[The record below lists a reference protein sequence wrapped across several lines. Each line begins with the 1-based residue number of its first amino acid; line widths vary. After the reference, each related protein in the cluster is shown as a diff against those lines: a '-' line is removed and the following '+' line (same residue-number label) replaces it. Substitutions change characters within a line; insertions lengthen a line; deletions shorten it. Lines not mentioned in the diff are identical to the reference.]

1 MRVIIAHMV
10 ATLMV
15 IGIILFPTQ
24 LAYASRTDNHVK
36 KKTLEVKQQKEKQQ
50 KEKQLKK
57 KRLLEKRWKNKKMK
71 TKASWYGP
79 GFHKRLTAN
88 GERYNMYA
96 LTAAHK
102 ELPFGSVV
110 KVTNLDNNKSVI
122 VTVNDRG
129 PVPKDRGIDL
139 SKAAN
144 DRLNCNLCS
153 VEITVKTV
161 GDNRYKHTSNKES

>member
-1 MRVIIAHMV
+1 MRVIIAHIV

-24 LAYASRTDNHVK
+24 LASACRTDNHVK
-36 KKTLEVKQQKEKQQ
+36 KKTLEVKQKQKQQ
-50 KEKQLKK
+50 KK

-122 VTVNDRG
+122 VRINDKG
-129 PVPKDRGIDL
+129 PFHGGRGIDL

-144 DRLNCNLCS
+144 DRLDCNLCS
-153 VEITVKTV
+153 VEITVKSV
-161 GDNRYKHTSNKES
+161 GDNLYKHSSKETQL

>member
-24 LAYASRTDNHVK
+24 LASACRTDNHVK
-36 KKTLEVKQQKEKQQ
+36 KKTLEVKQKQKHQ
-50 KEKQLKK
+50 KK
-57 KRLLEKRWKNKKMK
+57 KRLLEKRWKNKRMK

-122 VTVNDRG
+122 VKINDRG
-129 PVPKDRGIDL
+129 PFYGGRGIDL

-144 DRLNCNLCS
+144 DRLDCNLCS

-161 GDNRYKHTSNKES
+161 GDNLYKHTTNKET

>member
-24 LAYASRTDNHVK
+24 LASAYRTDNHVK
-36 KKTLEVKQQKEKQQ
+36 KKTAVVKQKQKLQQ
-50 KEKQLKK
+50 K

-110 KVTNLDNNKSVI
+110 KVTNLDNNKSVV

-129 PVPKDRGIDL
+129 PFHGGRGIDL

-144 DRLNCNLCS
+144 DRLDCNLCS

-161 GDNRYKHTSNKES
+161 GDNRYKHTSNKETQL

>member
-1 MRVIIAHMV
+1 MRVIIAHIV

-24 LAYASRTDNHVK
+24 LASACRTDNYVK
-36 KKTLEVKQQKEKQQ
+36 KKTVNVKQKQKLQQ
-50 KEKQLKK
+50 K

-122 VTVNDRG
+122 VRINDKG
-129 PVPKDRGIDL
+129 PYIGGRGIDL

-144 DRLNCNLCS
+144 DRLDCNLCS

-161 GDNRYKHTSNKES
+161 GDNRYKHTSNKET

>member
-24 LAYASRTDNHVK
+24 LASACRTDNHVK
-36 KKTLEVKQQKEKQQ
+36 KKTLEVKQKQKQQ
-50 KEKQLKK
+50 KK

-122 VTVNDRG
+122 VKINDRG
-129 PVPKDRGIDL
+129 PFHGGRGIDL

-153 VEITVKTV
+153 VEITVKSV
-161 GDNRYKHTSNKES
+161 GDNLYKHSSNKETQL

>member
-1 MRVIIAHMV
+1 MRVIIAHIV

-24 LAYASRTDNHVK
+24 LASACRTDNHVK
-36 KKTLEVKQQKEKQQ
+36 KKTLEVKQKQKQQ
-50 KEKQLKK
+50 KK

-122 VTVNDRG
+122 VRINDKG
-129 PVPKDRGIDL
+129 PFHGGRGIDL

-144 DRLNCNLCS
+144 DRLDCNLCS
-153 VEITVKTV
+153 VEITVKSV
-161 GDNRYKHTSNKES
+161 GDNLYKHSSNKETQL

>member
-24 LAYASRTDNHVK
+24 LASACRTDNHVK
-36 KKTLEVKQQKEKQQ
+36 KKTLEVKQQ

-122 VTVNDRG
+122 VRINDKG
-129 PVPKDRGIDL
+129 PYIGGRGIDL

-161 GDNRYKHTSNKES
+161 GDNLYKHTSNKET

>member
-24 LAYASRTDNHVK
+24 LASACRTDNHVK
-36 KKTLEVKQQKEKQQ
+36 KKTVNVKQKQKLQQ
-50 KEKQLKK
+50 N
-57 KRLLEKRWKNKKMK
+57 KRLLEKRWKNKRMK

-122 VTVNDRG
+122 VKINDRG
-129 PVPKDRGIDL
+129 PFHGGRGIDL

-153 VEITVKTV
+153 VEITVKSV
-161 GDNRYKHTSNKES
+161 GDNLYKHSSNKETQL

>member
-24 LAYASRTDNHVK
+24 LASACRTDNHVK
-36 KKTLEVKQQKEKQQ
+36 KKTLEVKQKQKQQ
-50 KEKQLKK
+50 KK
-57 KRLLEKRWKNKKMK
+57 KRLLEKRWKNKRMK

-129 PVPKDRGIDL
+129 PYIGGRGIDL

-161 GDNRYKHTSNKES
+161 GDNLYKHTSNKET